1 MRVKV
6 GNEWFACTEDTPIL
20 VELTDKDKQNIAN
33 MAPDACLYA
42 TFAQP
47 ARNEFERGQQLAW
60 MLEGSRKQGAAI
72 SVTEAEKATEVKNVD

>member
-6 GNEWFACTEDTPIL
+6 GNEWFSCTDDTHIQ
-20 VELTDKDKQNIAN
+20 VELTEKDKQNIAN

-47 ARNEFERGQQLAW
+47 ARNEFERGQQIAW
-60 MLEGSRKQGAAI
+60 MLEGSRKQGAVI
-72 SVTEAEKATEVKNVD
+72 SVEEAEKATHVD